1 MNNVELKLTLEFSD
15 DVPEG
20 DVHYIMDRVVDALTD
35 RVNNLGLVGENA
47 NYFTKQIRIS
57 NNTISEI
64 IQNF

>member
-15 DVPEG
+15 NVPEG
-20 DVHYIMDRVVDALTD
+20 DVQYIMERVVDALTD